1 MVTKQ
6 WWKEAIVY
14 QIYPRSFNDSNGDG
28 IGDLNGIGERLDYLQ
43 NLGVDVIWLGPVYE
57 SPNEDNGYDISD
69 YENIMKEFGT
79 MADFERLLQEVH
91 ARSMK
96 LIMDLVLN
104 HTSDEHPWFVE
115 SRSSLDNPKRD
126 WYIWSDGKNG
136 AEPNNWESIFG
147 GSAWEFDEQTKQYYM
162 HLFAK
167 KQPDLNWENKEMRSE
182 LYNIVNRWI
191 DRGIDGFRIDAIS
204 HIKKK
209 AGFPDMP
216 NPAQAPYVEC
226 YDYMM
231 NHEGID
237 AFLREFSDTA
247 LKGHDIMTVG
257 EANGVT
263 VDDVDRWV
271 NEENGYFNM
280 IFQFEHLELWNKQES
295 ADIDAQALIRIL
307 TKWQNNLENVGWNAL
322 FIENHDLT
330 RSVSTLGND
339 TDYWKASAKMLGAM
353 YFFMKGTPFI
363 YQGQEIGMTNAGYP
377 DIEDYN
383 DVGTLKYY
391 QIEREKGVPHDQI
404 MAIIKRT
411 CRDNSRSPMQWDSS
425 PFSGFTSGSQS
436 WIDMNPNYRHINVA
450 EQERDR
456 HSILSFYKKMI
467 QLRKQHEVLVYGKY
481 RLMEATDE
489 GLIIYTRTLNHIE
502 ARIICNFNEQETW
515 VMDLPDE
522 KNLVLHNYED
532 MQRGSLRPY
541 EARMYIL
548 KQEGDKTA

>member
-1 MVTKQ
+1 
-6 WWKEAIVY
+6 
-14 QIYPRSFNDSNGDG
+14 
-28 IGDLNGIGERLDYLQ
+28 
-43 NLGVDVIWLGPVYE
+43 
-57 SPNEDNGYDISD
+57 
-69 YENIMKEFGT
+69 
-79 MADFERLLQEVH
+79 
-91 ARSMK
+91 
-96 LIMDLVLN
+96 
-104 HTSDEHPWFVE
+104 
-115 SRSSLDNPKRD
+115 
-126 WYIWSDGKNG
+126 
-136 AEPNNWESIFG
+136 
-147 GSAWEFDEQTKQYYM
+147 M

-377 DIEDYN
+377 DIED
-383 DVGTLKYY
+383 
-391 QIEREKGVPHDQI
+391 
-404 MAIIKRT
+404 
-411 CRDNSRSPMQWDSS
+411 
-425 PFSGFTSGSQS
+425 
-436 WIDMNPNYRHINVA
+436 MNPNYRHINVA